1 MFWWGMI
8 ELSMCSQE
16 VLTYT
21 RHAMRTYFQ
30 DVLKELASEDTP
42 LVCFQSTTLSHPVYL
57 SSNFLPLNFIQD
69 FGFCGCWMEVLSRY
83 PCLPSTKLVVDQSRN
98 KWRQSGMEEKRCWL
112 RRPPG
117 IAKNTFGLDHGKK
130 QAWLSCSQRT
140 NVACCNISKFSCACT
155 IE

>member
-1 MFWWGMI
+1 
-8 ELSMCSQE
+8 MCSQE

-69 FGFCGCWMEVLSRY
+69 FGFCGC
-83 PCLPSTKLVVDQSRN
+83 
-98 KWRQSGMEEKRCWL
+98 
-112 RRPPG
+112 
-117 IAKNTFGLDHGKK
+117 
-130 QAWLSCSQRT
+130 
-140 NVACCNISKFSCACT
+140 
-155 IE
+155 